1 VIICPATLAD
11 LTRLLALENAVFAGD
26 RISCRQFRYLLTKG
40 RALVVKAVDGDPAD
54 GGALA
59 GCLVLLFRQ
68 NSARA
73 RIYSLAVAPWARRR
87 GLARR
92 LLAYAEEESR
102 RRCLKG
108 MTLEVREDNA
118 AALAL
123 YETMGYTLIGRRRN
137 YYEDGAAAA
146 RLGKVL
152 AETERKFPTMT
163 KSIDKPCPA
172 RAKR

>member
-1 VIICPATLAD
+1 MIICPATLAD
-11 LTRLLALENAVFAGD
+11 LPRLAALENAVFASD
-26 RISCRQFRYLLTKG
+26 RISRRQFRYLLTKG

-59 GCLVLLFRQ
+59 GYLVLLFRR
-68 NSARA
+68 NSGRT

-92 LLAYAEEESR
+92 FLAYAEEESR
-102 RRCLKG
+102 RRNLKG

-118 AALAL
+118 AAQAL
-123 YETMGYTLIGRRRN
+123 YQSVGYTLIGWRQN
-137 YYEDGAAAA
+137 YCEDGAAAA
-146 RLGKVL
+146 RLGKML
-152 AETERKFPTMT
+152 AETERKFPTMA
-163 KSIDKPCPA
+163 KNINEPCPA